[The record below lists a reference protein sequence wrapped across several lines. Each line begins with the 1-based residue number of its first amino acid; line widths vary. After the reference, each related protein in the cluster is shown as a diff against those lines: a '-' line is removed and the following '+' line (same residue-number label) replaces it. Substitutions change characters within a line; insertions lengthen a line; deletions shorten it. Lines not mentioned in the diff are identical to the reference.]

1 MPTYVLLLED
11 HEGVAE
17 LLCDAFR
24 EAGYRCFVLRK
35 KATAERFLHRVR
47 PDLIIVD
54 YSLVGGNG
62 LQAAQMA
69 AEAKV
74 PVIVTSGHHE
84 VREEV
89 EIFGFTFLPKP
100 FRIADMLALAA
111 RLLGDPAA

>member
-1 MPTYVLLLED
+1 ML
-11 HEGVAE
+11 
-17 LLCDAFR
+17 
-24 EAGYRCFVLRK
+24 FVRRDIAALLRK

-47 PDLIIVD
+47 PDLIVV
-54 YSLVGGNG
+54 VGGNG